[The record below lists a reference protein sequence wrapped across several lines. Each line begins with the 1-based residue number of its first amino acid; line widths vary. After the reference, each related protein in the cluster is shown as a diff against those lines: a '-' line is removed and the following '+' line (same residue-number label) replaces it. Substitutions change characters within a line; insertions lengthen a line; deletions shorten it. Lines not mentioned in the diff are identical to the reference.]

1 VLLSVVLLSGVVLL
15 DVVLGVLLSGVVLLG
30 VVLGV
35 LLGSELVGADEAGVS
50 GVEIGDVGTLGCG
63 VRSSSEVFDRLAA
76 KTGTART
83 TVAAAASAIAI
94 GCFMVAP

>member
-1 VLLSVVLLSGVVLL
+1 
-15 DVVLGVLLSGVVLLG
+15 
-30 VVLGV
+30 
-35 LLGSELVGADEAGVS
+35 
-50 GVEIGDVGTLGCG
+50 
-63 VRSSSEVFDRLAA
+63 VFDRLAA